1 MNYLSSQDERPVL
14 RDLSH
19 VTEKQWEIERSSLKT
34 GQRIGAGQFGEV
46 YQGLWNHKIPVAIK
60 FLEPGPIKKE
70 RFLAEAAI
78 MKRFRHPKLISL
90 FAVVTATEP
99 ILIVTELMTKGSLLE
114 YLRGEGK
121 GLSIETLMY
130 ICAQVAQGMY
140 YLEQNDFVHGN
151 LAARNVLVGKY
162 NLIKVADFGLSRCYN
177 DDISRQ
183 SSIRWIAPEAYHSNQ
198 FTIKSDVWSFGI
210 LMHEIITHGGIPYP
224 KMKDSEVRKLL
235 STVSNLKGC
244 FTLRKNVRDPL
255 KQ

>member
-1 MNYLSSQDERPVL
+1 M
-14 RDLSH
+14 
-19 VTEKQWEIERSSLKT
+19 ERSSLRV
-34 GQRIGAGQFGEV
+34 GERLESGQFEKVSKGM
-46 YQGLWNHKIPVAIK
+46 WNDRVPVAIK
-60 FLEPGPIKKE
+60 SLKPGSIKKE
-70 RFLAEAAI
+70 TFLAEAAI
-78 MKRFRHPKLISL
+78 MKRFKHAKLISL

-114 YLRGEGK
+114 YLRGEGAD
-121 GLSIETLMY
+121 LSFEMLVY
-130 ICAQVAQGMY
+130 ICAQVAQGMH

-151 LAARNVLVGKY
+151 LAARNVLVGEY

-177 DDISRQ
+177 DEISRQ

-198 FTIKSDVWSFGI
+198 FTIRSDVWSFGI

-224 KMKDSEVRKLL
+224 KMKDSEVRKLV